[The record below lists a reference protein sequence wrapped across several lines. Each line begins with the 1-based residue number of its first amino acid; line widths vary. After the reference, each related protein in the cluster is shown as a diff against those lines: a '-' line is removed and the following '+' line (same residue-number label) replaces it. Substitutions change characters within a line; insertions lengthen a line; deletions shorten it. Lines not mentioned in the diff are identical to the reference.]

1 MYINI
6 EDYGIPLWPIGVLAL
21 IFLLVIH
28 WKRKRNFPYLVF
40 LAIFWV
46 YLLFAMDKVFF
57 PMDISG
63 SYADEMRQ
71 HTPILARVNIVPFHF
86 GVYGL
91 TRAGIISGLN
101 NIILAIPFG
110 FGLNFIS
117 RVRLKDIL
125 KVSII
130 LGLGVELTQL
140 FISLLLRYPY
150 RVVDINDSI
159 FNAMGVLLG
168 YGLFRIF
175 AWICIAVTRQFEI
188 NHKGLSLYIFE
199 TASQTRK
206 TNDGL

>member
-1 MYINI
+1 MYINLSN
-6 EDYGIPLWPIGVLAL
+6 YGIPLWPIGGLAL
-21 IFLLVIH
+21 IYILVIQ
-28 WKRKRNFPYLVF
+28 WKHKRNFPYLVF
-40 LAIFWV
+40 LAIFCV
-46 YLLFAMDKVFF
+46 YLLYAMDKVFF

-71 HTPILARVNIVPFHF
+71 HTPILARVNIVPFQF
-86 GVYGL
+86 GKYGL
-91 TRAGIISGLN
+91 TQARLISGLN
-101 NIILAIPFG
+101 NILLTVPFG

-117 RVRLKDIL
+117 RIRLKDIL

-159 FNAMGVLLG
+159 LNAMGVLLG

-175 AWICIAVTRQFEI
+175 AWICIEVTRQFEI

-199 TASQTRK
+199 AANQTRK
-206 TNDGL
+206 TKDGL